1 MTAWEFN
8 IDSYIGHVTLP
19 HVCTIRQKFNDAH
32 ITDLDA
38 HLLPQYRA
46 QLDGVELEGK
56 RVAITAGS
64 RGINGL
70 LECIRSLVA
79 VLKEKGAYPFL
90 FPAMGSHAG
99 ATAQGQEDYIVSLGI
114 TPEAVGA
121 PIISD
126 MNTVLIDSLDDGTPI
141 YIDSVAHK
149 ADGIIVI
156 NKIKPHAN
164 FKGDIESGLCK
175 MLVIGMGKRE
185 GAALLHSKGYDV
197 FPAKLAQISH
207 RILLKAN
214 VLFAVGI
221 VENSYDT
228 PMIAEVIPKNQIIER
243 ERELLTIAKKNIP
256 SIQAEQVDVLIVDEI
271 GKNISGQGMDPNVT
285 GRTGSPVKEGF
296 NQSFV
301 DKITVL
307 RLTQQT
313 HGNFIG
319 LGMADISTIDA
330 VRNLDFKTTYINEI
344 TSRTLPPARLPF
356 LAGNDEQAVKLA
368 VYTSKAYPTG
378 DIGLVHIKNTNQ
390 LETIQVSRKILR
402 QLKKGTYAFTEGT
415 QPVWRN
421 LQFTNGCL
429 EAL

>member
-402 QLKKGTYAFTEGT
+402 QLKKGTYEFTEGT

-421 LQFTNGCL
+421 LQFTNGRL

>member
-56 RVAITAGS
+56 RVAITVGS

-126 MNTVLIDSLDDGTPI
+126 MNTVLIDNLDDGTPI

-402 QLKKGTYAFTEGT
+402 QLKKGTYEFTEGT

-421 LQFTNGCL
+421 LQFTNGRL